1 LPAIQSF
8 QASSDSLPLIILFL
22 IKQNRG
28 PVFWRGWGLSVF
40 RKSCGKADDDCAY
53 GEPTADYS
61 SVTSPQTCGAFNVL
75 SIEAL
80 IASDYAK

>member
-1 LPAIQSF
+1 L
-8 QASSDSLPLIILFL
+8 L
-22 IKQNRG
+22 KQNREL
-28 PVFWRGWGLSVF
+28 VFWMDGGFSVF

-80 IASDYAK
+80 IASDYAR

>member
-1 LPAIQSF
+1 MQ
-8 QASSDSLPLIILFL
+8 FL
-22 IKQNRG
+22 IKQNSG
-28 PVFWRGWGLSVF
+28 IVFWRAGGYRVV

-80 IASDYAK
+80 IASDYAR